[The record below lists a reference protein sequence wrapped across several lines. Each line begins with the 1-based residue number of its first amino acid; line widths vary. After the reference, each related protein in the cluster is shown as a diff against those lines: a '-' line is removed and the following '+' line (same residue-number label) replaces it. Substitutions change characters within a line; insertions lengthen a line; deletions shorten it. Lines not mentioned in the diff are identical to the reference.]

1 MKRCLYNQDCSCIIF
16 DIQTVILTGPK
27 AMMNQ
32 TVSELSLEAL
42 LENLLFVAAQPL
54 PLSTILEICADFPG
68 SDQQLIESCLEHL
81 MQKYQNQ
88 SVELKLLAGGY
99 VMQTRIEYAH
109 WIQKIWAEKPRK
121 YSQAFLEVLAII
133 AYDQPVTRAEI
144 EQKRGVA
151 VAPNMIKSLVER
163 EWIKVVG
170 YKDAPGKPALYATT
184 LNFLDYFNLSSLDEL
199 PKIQPE

>member
-1 MKRCLYNQDCSCIIF
+1 
-16 DIQTVILTGPK
+16 
-27 AMMNQ
+27 MMNHP
-32 TVSELSLEAL
+32 VSELSLEAL
-42 LENLLFVAAQPL
+42 IENLLFVAAE
-54 PLSTILEICADFPG
+54 PLSLARLVEICGDFPG
-68 SDQQLIESCLEHL
+68 GDLNQIESCMETL

-88 SVELKLLAGGY
+88 SIELKLLAGGY

-133 AYDQPVTRAEI
+133 AYEQPVTRAEI
-144 EQKRGVA
+144 EHKRGVS
-151 VAPNMIKSLVER
+151 VAPNMIKSLIER
-163 EWIKVVG
+163 EWIKIVG